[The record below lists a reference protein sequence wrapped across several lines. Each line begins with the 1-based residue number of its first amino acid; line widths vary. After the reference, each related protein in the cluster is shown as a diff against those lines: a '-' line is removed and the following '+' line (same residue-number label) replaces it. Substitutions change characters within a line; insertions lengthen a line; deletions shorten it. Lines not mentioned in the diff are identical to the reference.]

1 MMKYDI
7 VTDYI
12 NYCSINKR
20 LSKHSIRAYKT
31 DIMQFYNSGYT
42 NINDYLDYLCINTK
56 KTSTLK
62 RKIASLKTFYK
73 YLEQRDLLTEKT
85 FIHRKFHFKV
95 DKVLPKIISPED
107 MKQLYSY
114 LKSEYN
120 RATTKYRKEQSHRN
134 LLITELLLS
143 TGLRVSELC
152 NIQLNNLDM
161 ENRNIKILGK
171 GNKERILYIGN
182 DHTFQLLKDYVEYY
196 KKISDKFL
204 FTGKIN
210 DIPLSEQTIRLLFRK
225 ISLKLSFNKK
235 VTPHMFRHT
244 FATML
249 LDNDVDIRF
258 IQHLLGHSSISVTQI
273 YTHVTQNKQQKILKQ
288 HNPLNLFI

>member
-20 LSKHSIRAYKT
+20 LSRHSIRAYKT
-31 DIMQFYNSGYT
+31 DIMQFYNSVYT
-42 NINDYLDYLCINTK
+42 NLNDYLCINTK

-73 YLEQRDLLTEKT
+73 YLEERRLLTENT
-85 FIHRKFHFKV
+85 FIHRKFHFRV

-114 LKSEYN
+114 LRSEYKHS
-120 RATTKYRKEQSHRN
+120 TTEYRKEKSHRN

-143 TGLRVSELC
+143 TGLRISELC
-152 NIQLNNLDM
+152 NIQLKNIDM
-161 ENRNIKILGK
+161 ENRSINILGK
-171 GNKERILYIGN
+171 GNKERVLYIGN
-182 DHTFQLLKDYVEYY
+182 DHTYHLLREYVSHY
-196 KKISDKFL
+196 KNLSDKFL
-204 FTGKIN
+204 FTGKLN
-210 DIPLSEQTIRLLFRK
+210 NAPLSEQTIRLLFRN

-249 LDNDVDIRF
+249 LDNGVDIRF
-258 IQHLLGHSSISVTQI
+258 IQHFLGHSSISVTQI

-288 HNPLNLFI
+288 HNPLNSFL